1 MNFFQALILGLIQ
14 GLTEFLPISSSAH
27 LVLAPWA
34 FGWPA
39 PGLEFDTIL
48 HWGTLIAVL
57 IYFRRDWIRVIA
69 GFVLSLRS
77 RGPWSTRPGGRL
89 ADPDSRL
96 AWWVVIGT
104 VPAAVIGY
112 LFEDFFQSLF
122 NSPTAV
128 GGFLLVTA
136 LILAL
141 SERLGRQ
148 TRALGQM
155 TVWDVLIIGLAQ
167 AVAIAPG
174 ISRSGATIA
183 AGLGRGLQRDVAARF
198 SFLLA
203 TPAILGAGL
212 LQMVAIVQAGNLTER
227 MPLLLVGFLAAAV
240 SGYLSIHYLLAYLR
254 RGKLYLFAGYCLVL
268 AVVTLAVTLA

>member
-1 MNFFQALILGLIQ
+1 MSLFQALVLGLIQ

-39 PGLEFDTIL
+39 PGLAFDTLL

-57 IYFRRDWIRVIA
+57 IYFRRDWARMIA
-69 GFVLSLRS
+69 GFVRSLTT
-77 RGPWSTRPGGRL
+77 RGPWSGRPGGRL

-96 AWWVVIGT
+96 AWWVVIGS

-112 LFEDFFQSLF
+112 AFEDFFQSLF
-122 NSPTAV
+122 NSPAAV

-141 SERLGRQ
+141 SEWLGR
-148 TRALGQM
+148 RARDLAQM
-155 TVWDVLIIGLAQ
+155 TAGDAILIGLAQ
-167 AVAIAPG
+167 AIAIAPG
-174 ISRSGATIA
+174 ISRSGATMA

-212 LQMVAIVQAGNLTER
+212 LQMPDIVQAGNLAALL
-227 MPLLLVGFLAAAV
+227 PLLLIGFLAAAI
-240 SGYLSIHYLLAYLR
+240 SGYLCIHFLLAYLR
-254 RGKLYLFAGYCLVL
+254 RGKLYVFAGYCLALGL
-268 AVVTLAVTLA
+268 ATLIATLA

>member
-1 MNFFQALILGLIQ
+1 MNFFQALVLGLIQ

-39 PGLEFDTIL
+39 PGLAFDTIL
-48 HWGTLIAVL
+48 HWGTLVAVL
-57 IYFRRDWIRVIA
+57 VYFRRDWAHIIVGFIR
-69 GFVLSLRS
+69 SLTA
-77 RGPWSTRPGGRL
+77 RGPWSAQPGGRL

-96 AWWVVIGT
+96 AWWIVIGS

-112 LFEDFFQSLF
+112 VFEDFFTTLF
-122 NSPTAV
+122 DRPAAV
-128 GGFLLVTA
+128 GGFLLITA

-141 SERLGRQ
+141 SERLGRR
-148 TRALGQM
+148 TRVLGQM
-155 TVWDVLIIGLAQ
+155 TVWDALVIGLAQ
-167 AVAIAPG
+167 AIAIAPG

-212 LQMVAIVQAGNLTER
+212 LQMLAIIQAGNLAER
-227 MPLLLVGFLAAAV
+227 LPLLLVGFLAAAV
-240 SGYLSIHYLLAYLR
+240 SGYLAIHYLLAYLR
-254 RGKLYLFAGYCLVL
+254 RGRLYLFAGYCLAL
-268 AVVTLAVTLA
+268 AIVTLIATLA